1 MPGTPQSGFDESQQS
16 LGTTD
21 VNSQFQ
27 SLETKAD
34 PTSPNV
40 DQMHM
45 MLGQPLMS
53 PMCTTVV
60 LGLPAHVPSPA
71 GNMVCVPVPAMSS
84 PVMGQG
90 QQTQAFYRVA
100 FAGGIDIRVGPS
112 VHAPKTG
119 TTMPQNEIFAVAET
133 VGGATRDDPRVYL
146 KLADGRGWVFDD
158 RALYPND
165 PSVMRGHFE
174 PQKAMAPP
182 PQQFVPPQQF
192 GAIPVMPPTGYGMP
206 PVQHPY
212 PGQPMEYSTPCYPV
226 YAEPGQMPFQA
237 MHHQEGDQLYYPPVS
252 AEQAPRKWKR
262 GKRGGAK
269 RRPKTAGMTDAP
281 SEEAA
286 PQQA

>member
-1 MPGTPQSGFDESQQS
+1 
-16 LGTTD
+16 
-21 VNSQFQ
+21 
-27 SLETKAD
+27 
-34 PTSPNV
+34 
-40 DQMHM
+40 
-45 MLGQPLMS
+45 
-53 PMCTTVV
+53 
-60 LGLPAHVPSPA
+60 
-71 GNMVCVPVPAMSS
+71 
-84 PVMGQG
+84 MGQG
-90 QQTQAFYRVA
+90 QQTQSFYRVA

-119 TTMPQNEIFAVAET
+119 TTMPQNEIFAVVET
-133 VGGATRDDPRVYL
+133 VGGTTPDDPRVYL

-174 PQKAMAPP
+174 PQQVTAPP

-192 GAIPVMPPTGYGMP
+192 GAMPVMGMAQAPAGYGMP

-212 PGQPMEYSTPCYPV
+212 PGQPIEYSTPCYPV
-226 YAEPGQMPFQA
+226 YAEPGQMPLQP

-269 RRPKTAGMTDAP
+269 RRPKTQAVAALTTEIP
-281 SEEAA
+281 STEIAA
-286 PQQA
+286 Q